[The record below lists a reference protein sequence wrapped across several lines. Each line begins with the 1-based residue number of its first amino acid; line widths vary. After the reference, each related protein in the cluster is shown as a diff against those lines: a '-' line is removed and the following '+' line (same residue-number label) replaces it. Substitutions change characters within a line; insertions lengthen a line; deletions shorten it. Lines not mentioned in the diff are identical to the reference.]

1 MVYIMIF
8 LSIAAVVLFLYI
20 REKNR
25 AYSMKELFL
34 KTTLSALFVLLS
46 LLAAFE
52 SGNDNVARID
62 VFIIMGLV
70 FGLLGDVWLDLKYVF
85 ASEDVRLTYAGF
97 ISFGLGHIFFIT
109 GLILDYGHGV
119 QAYYLLL
126 PFAIGLIVSFL
137 NLKMEK
143 LMNLKYGKMKLIVF
157 IYGFILFSFVSLTL
171 ILSIINRFSVT
182 ALNLLFIGSVLFTA
196 SDLVLSGTYFGT
208 GKERLIDF
216 ILNYLLYYPA
226 QFLIAI
232 SLYFM
237 H

>member
-70 FGLLGDVWLDLKYVF
+70 FGLLGDV
-85 ASEDVRLTYAGF
+85 
-97 ISFGLGHIFFIT
+97 
-109 GLILDYGHGV
+109 
-119 QAYYLLL
+119 
-126 PFAIGLIVSFL
+126 
-137 NLKMEK
+137 
-143 LMNLKYGKMKLIVF
+143 
-157 IYGFILFSFVSLTL
+157 
-171 ILSIINRFSVT
+171 
-182 ALNLLFIGSVLFTA
+182 
-196 SDLVLSGTYFGT
+196 
-208 GKERLIDF
+208 
-216 ILNYLLYYPA
+216 
-226 QFLIAI
+226 
-232 SLYFM
+232 
-237 H
+237 